1 MEVQFTNLRTI
12 EQEKAKFGFNSILIS
27 KKRRGH
33 KDTGYTYFKHKKL
46 DPVTKQWVES
56 DTYIRMAADETGQ
69 HTYAVAE
76 AISRDIQV
84 NGAPNPDRVII
95 IQDVLQENSE
105 GPVPTLM
112 YAPERETEFAL

>member
-12 EQEKAKFGFNSILIS
+12 EQEKARLGINKILIS
-27 KKRRGH
+27 RKRRGH
-33 KDTGYTYFKHKKL
+33 RDTGYTYFKHRKL

-76 AISRDIQV
+76 SLSRDIQT
-84 NGAPNPDRVII
+84 NGAPNPDRIVI

-112 YAPERETEFAL
+112 YAPERECDFEF